1 MAAKWH
7 AFVAVA
13 GIGVVA
19 SVVGGGRAIASTRA
33 TPSKYTFTP
42 IAYLGQ
48 SATGGGSFIFDFEPS
63 AVNDSGE
70 VAFTADL
77 SQDGVNDIGEG
88 TFVGTAG
95 HLANFARVGQPAPRG
110 GTFSVGELGRMGLNN
125 RGDVSFAFTLDPF
138 TVPLGLNAGVYRQ
151 SHNSST
157 LSALIAPGD
166 PAPGGGTFGGTWFHT
181 GINATGATVFSGVV
195 STNSAQP
202 PSYNGMAE
210 GLFLARPDGTIVK
223 VVRPGDPAPG
233 GQTFDDAN
241 NGSINDAGD
250 IAFGAHIAGEP
261 CVDIG
266 DPLLC
271 GESVYRR
278 TGASG
283 TIVSIAHQGS
293 ASPCAATPYRL
304 AFGPLINNDGNIA
317 FIGDLTPSPQPPNT
331 TDAVFRYTSGRVGVV
346 ACPGMSMPGGG
357 RMVSAG
363 AQDGTYSLNAAGEIT
378 YAAVLD
384 TSTGGVADNGVYL
397 FSNGRTSVVARTG
410 TVMRGVGTIASVGL
424 TSPGSAA
431 APPNQDGGLLNDAG
445 QVLFSATLTDGR
457 VALVLATPTN

>member
-1 MAAKWH
+1 MAKWR
-7 AFVAVA
+7 AFTALA
-13 GIGVVA
+13 SMCVVA
-19 SVVGGGRAIASTRA
+19 SVAGGGRAIASTGA

-42 IAYLGQ
+42 IAYLGN
-48 SATGGGSFIFDFEPS
+48 AAPGGGSFIVDFEPS

-88 TFVGTAG
+88 TFVGTPG
-95 HLANFARVGQPAPRG
+95 HLVNLARVGQPAPRG
-110 GTFSVGELGRMGLNN
+110 GTFSIGELGRMALNN

-138 TVPLGLNAGVYRQ
+138 TFPLGLNAGVYRQ
-151 SHNSST
+151 SQDSST
-157 LSALIAPGD
+157 LSALMAPGD
-166 PAPGGGTFGGTWFHT
+166 PAPGGGTFAGTWFHT
-181 GINATGATVFSGVV
+181 GINATGATVFSGIV
-195 STNSAQP
+195 SANSAQP

-210 GLFLARPDGTIVK
+210 GLFLATPGGAVVK

-250 IAFGAHIAGEP
+250 IAFGAHIAGDP

-266 DPLLC
+266 SPLLC
-271 GESVYRR
+271 GESVYRHSA
-278 TGASG
+278 TSG
-283 TIVSIAHQGS
+283 TTVSIAHQGS
-293 ASPCAATPYRL
+293 PSPCAATPYRQ

-317 FIGDLTPSPQPPNT
+317 FIGDLTPPSQPPNT
-331 TDAVFRYTSGRVGVV
+331 TDAVFQYTNGRVRVV

-357 RMVSAG
+357 HMVSAG
-363 AQDGTYSLNAAGEIT
+363 AQDGTYSLNAAGRIT

-397 FSNGRTSVVARTG
+397 LSNGHTSVVARTG
-410 TVMRGVGTIASVGL
+410 TVMRGVGTIASLGL

-431 APPNQDGGLLNDAG
+431 APLVQDGGLVNDKG

-457 VALVLATPTN
+457 VALVLATPTT